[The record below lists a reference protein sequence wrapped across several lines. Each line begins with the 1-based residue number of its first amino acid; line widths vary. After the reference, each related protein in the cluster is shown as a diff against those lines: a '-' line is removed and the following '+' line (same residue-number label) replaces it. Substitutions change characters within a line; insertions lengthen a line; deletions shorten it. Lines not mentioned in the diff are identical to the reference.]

1 MQDFCW
7 LKKKKK
13 KEFSGSK
20 IIGVN
25 TTQNSWT
32 VL

>member
-7 LKKKKK
+7 LKKKK